1 MKNEI
6 GNNILNVTNGMKV
19 PNVERAM
26 LSIMMHSIVFDS
38 QRAIFD
44 LVKLGHFTSA
54 LALLRVLFEAHVR
67 GLWINSCASDKQIY
81 DFKKDALKSSKNPKN
96 TLFFDEMVQDIER
109 ARPHLNGSL
118 TKFKQSHWKG
128 LNSLTHSGIMQ
139 CQYSFDNGEMRKILP
154 ETRSEMLMDFSNRF
168 AIGSLA
174 DVGKITNDIEV
185 MKMASYL
192 GREHLGIG

>member
-26 LSIMMHSIVFDS
+26 LSVMMHSIVFDS

-67 GLWINSCASDKQIY
+67 GLWINSCASEKQIY
-81 DFKKDALKSSKNPKN
+81 QFKKDSLKSSLNPTRK
-96 TLFFDEMVQDIER
+96 LDFDEMVKDVER
-109 ARPHLNGSL
+109 VRPHLKGTL
-118 TKFKQSHWKG
+118 AEFKQNHWKG
-128 LNSLTHSGIMQ
+128 LNSLTHSGVMQ
-139 CQYSFDNGEMRKILP
+139 CQYNFENGEMRKIFS
-154 ETRSEMLMDFSNRF
+154 ETHSETLMDFSKRF